1 MAYHY
6 SHQGYGQQPQYPPQ
20 GQYPPP
26 PPSGQY
32 PPHNQQY
39 GQYPPSQQTQYAPPP
54 GPPPPGQPQ
63 YGAPPGQYGAHTQYA
78 PPPGPPSQY
87 GAHPPG
93 QYGAPPPASYGA
105 SGYGVPP
112 PGQYPPPAGQYG
124 HQQPL
129 PGGGYPPYLPADQ
142 PSPGYGPPQVISWN
156 ADPIASACR
165 SAMKG
170 FGTDEKALIR
180 ALADKDPLQ
189 IEAIKQSFERQFR
202 RNLIKDVESET
213 SGDFQFALLA
223 ILRGPCLNDA
233 YELHRAIIGAGTNE
247 RALND
252 VLLGRSNAD
261 MHAIKS
267 MYNRTYRRNLETDV
281 KGDLSA
287 KTERM
292 FMIVLG
298 GTRADSQVQ
307 VQSHQADA
315 DAQVVYQAGEGRL
328 GTDQIAICSLFATR
342 NDAQIRAF
350 ADAYRRNYSKDLED
364 VIKKVIQIPVFNN
377 QDTNNG
383 IWPLANFLEKKKEF
397 SGHMEDAL
405 LYQLR
410 HAVSPYKNTAREIER
425 AMAGV
430 GTDEKA
436 LTRRIVAAHWDRNFM
451 EGVKVEYH
459 RMYNRDLARRIKGET
474 RGDFER
480 VLLACIGCAI

>member
-6 SHQGYGQQPQYPPQ
+6 PHQGYGQQPQYPPQ

-54 GPPPPGQPQ
+54 GPPPGQPQ
-63 YGAPPGQYGAHTQYA
+63 YGAPPGQHGALTQYP

-87 GAHPPG
+87 GAPPPS
-93 QYGAPPPASYGA
+93 QYGAPPPAPYSAPSYGA
-105 SGYGVPP
+105 PP

-124 HQQPL
+124 HQQPM
-129 PGGGYPPYLPADQ
+129 PGGGYPPYVPADQ
-142 PSPGYGPPQVISWN
+142 PSPGYGAPQVIAWN

-180 ALADKDPLQ
+180 ALADKDPHQ
-189 IEAIKQSFERQFR
+189 IEAIKQSFERQYR

-213 SGDFQFALLA
+213 SGDFQLTLLA

-267 MYNRTYRRNLETDV
+267 MYNRTYRRDLEADV

-315 DAQVVYQAGEGRL
+315 DAQVIYQAGEGRL
-328 GTDQIAICSLFATR
+328 GTDQISICSLFATR

-364 VIKKVIQIPVFNN
+364 VIKK
-377 QDTNNG
+377 
-383 IWPLANFLEKKKEF
+383 EF

-410 HAVSPYKNTAREIER
+410 HAVNPCKNAAREIER
-425 AMAGV
+425 AMAGM

-451 EGVKVEYH
+451 EGVKVEYQ

-480 VLLACIGCAI
+480 VLLACIGYAI